1 MISRE
6 NCQHRGQ
13 KVMPTGIDTASK
25 RFTHARTHTHKMLNY
40 FNYVHDTGLSL
51 TLLV

>member
-25 RFTHARTHTHKMLNY
+25 RFTHARTHKMLNY
-40 FNYVHDTGLSL
+40 FNYVHDAGLSL
-51 TLLV
+51 TPLVI